1 MLGANNDYSAVI
13 CRSASSVK
21 WASSERSSS
30 SVATMPFVR
39 KSMPTLATTPGLL
52 ERRVDNRVGVIVA
65 LRL

>member
-30 SVATMPFVR
+30 SLATMPFVR